1 VPSATGASEVA
12 LRDAMN
18 TQRDWIGSPDPLT
31 PDTHW
36 IDDETKERVAL
47 DGTRE
52 TLSEAE
58 YALRVEAWKQ
68 LDKP

>member
-1 VPSATGASEVA
+1 MA
-12 LRDAMN
+12 LRDAMQ
-18 TQRDWIGSPDPLT
+18 TQRDWSGSPDPLT

-52 TLSEAE
+52 TLTEVA
-58 YALRVEAWKQ
+58 YQLRIKLWRQ
-68 LDKP
+68 LDA

>member
-1 VPSATGASEVA
+1 
-12 LRDAMN
+12 MQ
-18 TQRDWIGSPDPLT
+18 TQRDWSGSPDPLT

-52 TLSEAE
+52 TLTEVA
-58 YALRVEAWKQ
+58 YQLRIKLWRQ
-68 LDKP
+68 LDA

>member
-1 VPSATGASEVA
+1 
-12 LRDAMN
+12 MN